1 MPIGLRHDA
10 QRRVER
16 PELSNRDNGRPACC
30 ASLRPAAGMYADPV
44 RNVRADLHP
53 PSPGREREAVLE
65 RAAQKPTLMDGI

>member
-1 MPIGLRHDA
+1 MPIGFRHDS
-10 QRRVER
+10 QRRIER
-16 PELSNRDNGRPACC
+16 PELPNRDNGPARC